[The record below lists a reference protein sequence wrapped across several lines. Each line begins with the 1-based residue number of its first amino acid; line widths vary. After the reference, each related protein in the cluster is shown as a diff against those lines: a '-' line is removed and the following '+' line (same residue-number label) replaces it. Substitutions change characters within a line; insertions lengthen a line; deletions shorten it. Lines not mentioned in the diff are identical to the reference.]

1 MRFRFADFTLD
12 QESRQLLRGS
22 EVLHLEPKAFG
33 LLALLVERRPAV
45 VSKGEIQEQLW
56 PDTFVSEGNVTSLVT
71 QVRQALQDDRA
82 QSRFIRTVHGTGYAF
97 CADAVPDRSARR
109 RPVASVVWQH
119 QVLALQIGENVL
131 GRAQDAA
138 VRIDAPGVSRHHAR
152 ITVNEEGALLE
163 DLESKNGTHLRDLRL
178 DAPTAL
184 RDGDAFRLGSQA
196 LVFRRSLG
204 DGTTATEP
212 EPTRP

>member
-1 MRFRFADFTLD
+1 MRLRFADFTLD
-12 QESRQLLRGS
+12 QESRQLLRGT

-33 LLALLVERRPAV
+33 LLALLLDRRPAV
-45 VSKGEIQEQLW
+45 VAKSEIQEHLW

-82 QSRFIRTVHGTGYAF
+82 QSRFIRTVHGIGYAF
-97 CADAVPDRSARR
+97 CADAVPDRWRT
-109 RPVASVVWQH
+109 VASVIWQQ
-119 QVLALQIGENVL
+119 QVLPLQIGENVL
-131 GRAQDAA
+131 GRAGDAA

-152 ITVNEEGALLE
+152 ITVNDEGALLE

-178 DAPTAL
+178 EAPAAL
-184 RDGDAFRLGSQA
+184 RDGDSFRLGTQA

-204 DGTTATEP
+204 DGTTVTEP
-212 EPTRP
+212 ER